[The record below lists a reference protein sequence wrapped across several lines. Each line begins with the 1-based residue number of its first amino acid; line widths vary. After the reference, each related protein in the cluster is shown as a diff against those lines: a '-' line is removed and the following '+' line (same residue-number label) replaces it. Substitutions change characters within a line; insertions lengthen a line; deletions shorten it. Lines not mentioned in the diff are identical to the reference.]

1 MQGIS
6 FLVTNFV
13 KQNFWD
19 NEILRKEE
27 TVSDLKNITR
37 EQQENKKL
45 FFDMGRISSFVK
57 KVFFLRSSND
67 LCSEMT
73 ILDFFKFTTLQPHS
87 ISPLQRDERY
97 PSTNSSYDGQVFNK
111 GTFTVPNLA
120 LTDSGKY
127 SCCVEEDGRLI
138 KSSGFININV
148 IGLC

>member
-1 MQGIS
+1 M
-6 FLVTNFV
+6 
-13 KQNFWD
+13 KQNSWN

-57 KVFFLRSSND
+57 KVFFTEVLMIFVPKCQY
-67 LCSEMT
+67 L
-73 ILDFFKFTTLQPHS
+73 IFFKFTTLQPHS
-87 ISPLQRDERY
+87 ISPLQREERY

-148 IGLC
+148 IGLCKRDVFLN